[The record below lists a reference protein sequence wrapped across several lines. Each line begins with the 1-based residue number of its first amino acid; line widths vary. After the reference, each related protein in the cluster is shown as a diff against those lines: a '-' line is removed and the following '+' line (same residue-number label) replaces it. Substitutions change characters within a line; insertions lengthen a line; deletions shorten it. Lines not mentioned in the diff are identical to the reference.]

1 MAKAEKQEIGLPKS
15 IAAAWGISDRAARGP
30 KPALSLGRIVEAAIR
45 VADRDG
51 LNAVSMSAVAREA
64 GASTMALYRYVDA
77 KDELLQLMVDAVYGP
92 PPAPTAR
99 DEPVREGL
107 RRWAW
112 GVLRVF
118 RAHPWVLRVPI
129 TGPPITPNAVTWFES
144 GLQSLRDTGLDEN
157 EKMETVLLLSVFVR
171 GIEAALLEVREAF
184 LQSARTDQEAM
195 SGYGTALARLIDPH
209 AFPALHRAIGSGVMD
224 AEDDPD
230 EEFIF
235 GLERVLDGIDA
246 YIARCDSDPVSNS

>member
-1 MAKAEKQEIGLPKS
+1 MANPNDVDTGLPRS
-15 IAAAWGISDRAARGP
+15 IAAAWGLGERPGRGP
-30 KPALSLGRIVEAAIR
+30 KPGLSLERIVDAAIR

-51 LNAVSMSAVAREA
+51 LDAVSMSRVAKEL

-92 PPAPTAR
+92 PPAPTA
-99 DEPVREGL
+99 DGEPVREAL

-112 GVLRVF
+112 GVLRVY

-144 GLQSLRDTGLDEN
+144 GLQSLRNTAMSED
-157 EKMETVLLLSVFVR
+157 EKMETVLLVSVFVR
-171 GIEAALLEVREAF
+171 GIETALLEVRAAF
-184 LQSARTDQEAM
+184 LESASTEQEAM
-195 SGYGTALARLIDPH
+195 SGYGRALARLIEGRD
-209 AFPALHRAIGSGVMD
+209 FPALQRAIASGVID
-224 AEDDPD
+224 ADDDPN
-230 EEFIF
+230 EEFVF

-246 YIARCDSDPVSNS
+246 HIARLDTHSTST